1 MIFNVLPQK
10 MILEAQE
17 VFFDPKDDIGCV
29 TVGFKSAGDDYV
41 LLTRNLNPDDQD
53 ISLGMEGVHLEINDQ
68 GWSGYDAVAS
78 FAIYPEK
85 VDIQMTAKGATT
97 IGRQQVEIRYSL
109 PADRRAQLRTTLRTL
124 FEGFSNFA
132 DVG

>member
-1 MIFNVLPQK
+1 

-17 VFFDPKDDIGCV
+17 VYFDPNDDIACA
-29 TVGFKSAGDDYV
+29 TVGFKSAGDEYL

-53 ISLGMEGVHLEINDQ
+53 LSLGMAGVHLEINDQ
-68 GWSGYDAVAS
+68 GWSGYDVIAS

-85 VDIQMTAKGATT
+85 VDIQMTAQGATAV
-97 IGRQQVEIRYSL
+97 GCQQVEIRYSL
-109 PADRRAQLRTTLRTL
+109 PAERRAQLRTTLRTV

-132 DVG
+132 DVA